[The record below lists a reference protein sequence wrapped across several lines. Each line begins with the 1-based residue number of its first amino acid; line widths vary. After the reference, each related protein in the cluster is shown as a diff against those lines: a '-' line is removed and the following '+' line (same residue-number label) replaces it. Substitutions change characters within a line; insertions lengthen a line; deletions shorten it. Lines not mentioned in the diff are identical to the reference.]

1 MFSSEQKLTNLVNF
15 LKAQHLFDKSPLH
28 PINCSEVVRGMKMLH
43 HMWKVARYRNSFK

>member
-1 MFSSEQKLTNLVNF
+1 MFSSEQQMTNFVKIF
-15 LKAQHLFDKSPLH
+15 EAQHLFDKSLLH